1 MPVQFLLS
9 RSSISPADRV
19 EVCLCFIGFRK
30 RESVQLRLLLGVCM
44 AELGLLSGCGG
55 GSSGSVS
62 FGPSP
67 VISMVT
73 IRATSESIAH
83 SATFSLTVD

>member
-1 MPVQFLLS
+1 
-9 RSSISPADRV
+9 
-19 EVCLCFIGFRK
+19 
-30 RESVQLRLLLGVCM
+30 VCM